1 MFFGEHL
8 HSLDVKGRLILPAR
22 FRDAFARGAYLT
34 PIPDGCLGVFTPEE
48 FDQITTVFLERA
60 RQGLP
65 QRSAMRTWA
74 SRATDVT
81 LDKQGRVFIPAN
93 LRGYAHLE
101 TDVVVTG
108 AINHVELWNPQ
119 KWAEVSEQG
128 AAGLS
133 SGDDAFADMG
143 F

>member
-22 FRDAFARGAYLT
+22 FRDAFARGAFLT
-34 PIPDGCLGVFTPEE
+34 QIPDGCLGVFTPEE
-48 FDQITTVFLERA
+48 FDHLTTVFLERA
-60 RQGLP
+60 RQGHA

-74 SRATDVT
+74 AGATDVT
-81 LDKQGRVFIPAN
+81 LDKQGRVFIPAG
-93 LRGYAHLE
+93 LRAYAQLE

-119 KWAEVSEQG
+119 KWAEVSAEG
-128 AAGLS
+128 SAGLS
-133 SGDDAFADMG
+133 SGDDTFADMG